1 MKKGV
6 TVASQV
12 IEALAS
18 SRKKVNWR
26 KMIYAFYPA
35 RDSLGVPMLDVNDP
49 NVVEIKISDDGK
61 IIWVNVDHQCM
72 FRLSNSI
79 ELIINDGRKR
89 KEYGKDFSK

>member
-26 KMIYAFYPA
+26 KMMYAFYPS
-35 RDSLGVPMLDVNDP
+35 RDSLGVPMLDVNNP
-49 NVVEIKISDDGK
+49 NFVEIKISEDGTTL
-61 IIWVNVDHQCM
+61 WVNVDHQCM
-72 FRLSNSI
+72 FRLSHSYM
-79 ELIINDGRKR
+79 LVVNDQRK
-89 KEYGKDFSK
+89 KSEKDFSK